1 MARII
6 FCLMYAGAYMQKSCS
21 NLRRDQASKLTK
33 FCPDVITSYSSKFGV
48 TVISNEIV
56 FLQVYISTV
65 YGNFLL
71 SKFVA
76 ASNLSYICYQ
86 NIERS
91 WKWGHFT
98 SFSLA
103 LALETASEKQILSF
117 SNYSQSF
124 TLHCCLPRKR
134 QSQKLYRPEC
144 ISNINSLGLSVLFS
158 EQYFYVF
165 YWALIFATRAQKSE
179 PNEI

>member
-56 FLQVYISTV
+56 FLQVYISIL

-76 ASNLSYICYQ
+76 ISNLNYLLHTSNCRENEVISLSSSQLLHWKQRPKNKSCRFPTIPILLRSTVTYHENDNHKSYIVQ
-86 NIERS
+86 N
-91 WKWGHFT
+91 
-98 SFSLA
+98 
-103 LALETASEKQILSF
+103 
-117 SNYSQSF
+117 
-124 TLHCCLPRKR
+124 
-134 QSQKLYRPEC
+134 
-144 ISNINSLGLSVLFS
+144 
-158 EQYFYVF
+158 VF
-165 YWALIFATRAQKSE
+165 PT
-179 PNEI
+179 